1 VKDQCLLICAFR
13 YCLGRCSYVVS
24 DMADHLLNVWDTI
37 VPFYQDL
44 IKREIKNAI
53 ERNMAGTDMD
63 VQTWQNL
70 LDCVESEE
78 KEREFIKKLYR
89 RTDD

>member
-1 VKDQCLLICAFR
+1 MKDQCLLICAFR

-37 VPFYQDL
+37 IPAYQEL
-44 IKREIKNAI
+44 IKREIKDAI
-53 ERNMAGTDMD
+53 DRGMAGMDMD
-63 VQTWQNL
+63 VETWQNL
-70 LDCVESEE
+70 LDCVESAE
-78 KEREFIKKLYR
+78 KNREFNEKPYR